1 MWDLKIDSF
10 PRVTYLKSI
19 LIFWDLYYTTIEIV
33 FQFRILAC
41 LSVFLIL
48 VNIQG
53 SRPSLILM
61 SLRFCLALFR
71 LTFSVVVVVKSIL
84 SVMFILSGLDE
95 VKEKKKKR
103 DKHTYTYLLT
113 TFHFYVSLGV
123 TIFP

>member
-1 MWDLKIDSF
+1 MMWDLKIDSF

-19 LIFWDLYYTTIEIV
+19 LIHWDLYYTTIEIV

-41 LSVFLIL
+41 LSVFLM

-84 SVMFILSGLDE
+84 
-95 VKEKKKKR
+95 
-103 DKHTYTYLLT
+103 
-113 TFHFYVSLGV
+113 
-123 TIFP
+123 

>member
-1 MWDLKIDSF
+1 MMWDLKIDSF
-10 PRVTYLKSI
+10 LRVTYLKSI

-61 SLRFCLALFR
+61 SLRFCLAPFR

-84 SVMFILSGLDE
+84 
-95 VKEKKKKR
+95 
-103 DKHTYTYLLT
+103 
-113 TFHFYVSLGV
+113 
-123 TIFP
+123 

>member
-1 MWDLKIDSF
+1 MMWDLKIDSF

-19 LIFWDLYYTTIEIV
+19 LIHTTIEIV

-61 SLRFCLALFR
+61 SLRFRLALFR

-84 SVMFILSGLDE
+84 
-95 VKEKKKKR
+95 
-103 DKHTYTYLLT
+103 
-113 TFHFYVSLGV
+113 
-123 TIFP
+123 